1 MIITFVLFI
10 PIIKVN
16 ATELNEI
23 KSNNV
28 ILYNLND
35 DSILYEKNSEDKVL
49 IASMTKIMTA
59 IVSIEHIDNLDEKLI
74 LTNDIFSSLTNDL
87 SFAGFKP
94 NEEITYR
101 DLLYGALL
109 PSGADATHSLAIFI
123 SGSEEEFVKLMNEKA
138 KEIGMINTNFTNTI
152 GIEDNNNMH
161 YSTVKDVALLL
172 KYSLKNKEFKK
183 IFTTEKYT
191 TSDNLLNFK
200 STKLKMSEKNGID
213 LSFIKG
219 SKTGYTSKA
228 GLCLASIANYNNV
241 NYLLVTAGAD
251 YKTNKINHFLDAKNI
266 YEYYFTNYGYK
277 KILKKDQVLK
287 KIKTKYKEDVNI
299 IQNKNI
305 ELYLKNDIK
314 NKIQNAEEKKE
325 KYIMLRNSIKED
337 LKEKFISEEE
347 YWQYNNEYSEK
358 IKKLKQDIE
367 LFEKEREKETEKS
380 NNVEWMNIFK
390 NYEKINELNRLLV
403 DELIEDIVIS
413 EDGNLKVIFKYEDK
427 YFEALDFINK
437 QKCDIMLTS

>member
-16 ATELNEI
+16 ATELDEI
-23 KSNNV
+23 NSKNV

-35 DSILYEKNSEDKVL
+35 DNILYEKNSDDKVL
-49 IASMTKIMTA
+49 IASMTKIMTTIVA
-59 IVSIEHIDNLDEKLI
+59 IENINDMDEKITL
-74 LTNDIFSSLTNDL
+74 NDQIFSSLANDL
-87 SFAGFKP
+87 SFAGFKKG
-94 NEEITYR
+94 EVVTYR

-109 PSGADATHSLAIFI
+109 PSGADATHALAVFI
-123 SGSEEEFVKLMNEKA
+123 SGSEEEFVKLMNKKA
-138 KEIGMINTNFTNTI
+138 EELGMTNTNFTNTI

-314 NKIQNAEEKKE
+314 NKDLTYKYKGIKNLQKGIKKGDVIGKYIVSYKGNILYQEKVLSPVTVKFRLTNNQKIIILMLITTIIFIATIKLFIEKKRDS
-325 KYIMLRNSIKED
+325 KYN
-337 LKEKFISEEE
+337 
-347 YWQYNNEYSEK
+347 
-358 IKKLKQDIE
+358 
-367 LFEKEREKETEKS
+367 
-380 NNVEWMNIFK
+380 
-390 NYEKINELNRLLV
+390 
-403 DELIEDIVIS
+403 
-413 EDGNLKVIFKYEDK
+413 
-427 YFEALDFINK
+427 
-437 QKCDIMLTS
+437 

>member
-161 YSTVKDVALLL
+161 YSTVKDVAVLL
-172 KYSLKNKEFKK
+172 KYSLKNKDFKK

-191 TSDNLLNFK
+191 TSDNILDFK
-200 STKLKMSEKNGID
+200 STKLKTSEKNGID

-228 GLCLASIANYNNV
+228 GLCLASIADYNNV
-241 NYLLVTAGAD
+241 DYLLVTAGAD
-251 YKTNKINHFLDAKNI
+251 YKSNKINHFLDAKNI
-266 YEYYFTNYGYK
+266 YEYYFSNYAYK
-277 KILKKDQVLK
+277 KILKKDQLLK
-287 KIKTKYKEDVNI
+287 KIKTKYEQDVNI

-314 NKIQNAEEKKE
+314 NKDLTYKYKGTKNLQKGIKKGDVIGKYIVSYKGNILYQEKVLSPVTVKFRLTNNQKIIILMLITTIIFIATIKLFIEKKRDS
-325 KYIMLRNSIKED
+325 KYN
-337 LKEKFISEEE
+337 
-347 YWQYNNEYSEK
+347 
-358 IKKLKQDIE
+358 
-367 LFEKEREKETEKS
+367 
-380 NNVEWMNIFK
+380 
-390 NYEKINELNRLLV
+390 
-403 DELIEDIVIS
+403 
-413 EDGNLKVIFKYEDK
+413 
-427 YFEALDFINK
+427 
-437 QKCDIMLTS
+437 

>member
-200 STKLKMSEKNGID
+200 STKLRMSEKNGID

-314 NKIQNAEEKKE
+314 NKDLTYKYKGIKNLQKGIKKGDVIGKYIVSYKENILYQEKVLSPVTVKFRLTNNQKILILMLITTIIFIATIKLFVEKKRDS
-325 KYIMLRNSIKED
+325 KYN
-337 LKEKFISEEE
+337 
-347 YWQYNNEYSEK
+347 
-358 IKKLKQDIE
+358 
-367 LFEKEREKETEKS
+367 
-380 NNVEWMNIFK
+380 
-390 NYEKINELNRLLV
+390 
-403 DELIEDIVIS
+403 
-413 EDGNLKVIFKYEDK
+413 
-427 YFEALDFINK
+427 
-437 QKCDIMLTS
+437 

>member
-314 NKIQNAEEKKE
+314 NKDLTYKYKGIKNLQKGIKKGDVIGKYIVSYKENILYQEKVLSPVTVKFRLTNNQKILILMLITTIIFIATIKLFVEKKRIH
-325 KYIMLRNSIKED
+325 YCN
-337 LKEKFISEEE
+337 
-347 YWQYNNEYSEK
+347 
-358 IKKLKQDIE
+358 
-367 LFEKEREKETEKS
+367 
-380 NNVEWMNIFK
+380 
-390 NYEKINELNRLLV
+390 
-403 DELIEDIVIS
+403 
-413 EDGNLKVIFKYEDK
+413 
-427 YFEALDFINK
+427 
-437 QKCDIMLTS
+437 

>member
-1 MIITFVLFI
+1 MIIIFVLFI

-28 ILYNLND
+28 VLYNLND

-287 KIKTKYKEDVNI
+287 KIKTKYEEDVNI

-314 NKIQNAEEKKE
+314 NKDLTYKYKGTKNLQKGIKKGDVIGKYIVSYKGNILYQEKVLSPVTVKFKLTNNQKILILMLITTIIFIATIKLFIEKKRDS
-325 KYIMLRNSIKED
+325 KYN
-337 LKEKFISEEE
+337 
-347 YWQYNNEYSEK
+347 
-358 IKKLKQDIE
+358 
-367 LFEKEREKETEKS
+367 
-380 NNVEWMNIFK
+380 
-390 NYEKINELNRLLV
+390 
-403 DELIEDIVIS
+403 
-413 EDGNLKVIFKYEDK
+413 
-427 YFEALDFINK
+427 
-437 QKCDIMLTS
+437 